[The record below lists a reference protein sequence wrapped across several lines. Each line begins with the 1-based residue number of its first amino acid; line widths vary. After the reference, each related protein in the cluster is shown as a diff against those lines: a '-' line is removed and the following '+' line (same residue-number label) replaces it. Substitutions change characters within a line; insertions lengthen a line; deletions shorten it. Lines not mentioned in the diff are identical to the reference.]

1 MSTLQKIMTEA
12 EEEEEEKMDTKK
24 QKVHCQRADGTHGG
38 AVISPYFGDG
48 TGLDT
53 GREDGKLRRG
63 GGRTLK
69 HKFLQI
75 TEPTRELIIALKKH
89 HTNTATET

>member
-1 MSTLQKIMTEA
+1 M
-12 EEEEEEKMDTKK
+12 
-24 QKVHCQRADGTHGG
+24 
-38 AVISPYFGDG
+38 ISPYFGDG

-69 HKFLQI
+69 HKFFRLQ
-75 TEPTRELIIALKKH
+75 EPMSELIIALKKH
-89 HTNTATET
+89 HTNTTTET